1 MKNLARCIHGCY
13 PCHYLRNFSHAQAL
27 KFRKNKC
34 LLLFK
39 NWPFMKIKNQQD
51 FYSGLMFL
59 VIGLVFAYGSTRY
72 AMGSSVKPGPGVFPL
87 MLSVALALLGGAVIF
102 KSLTIET
109 EGGSPIGAV
118 AWRPLLVM
126 VAGIALFGFVLPRL
140 GLLATVPILV
150 ILVSAAGDQF
160 GWLGVAV
167 ASLVLTAFTWLVF
180 VRGLHLPIPVLP
192 VFLAK

>member
-1 MKNLARCIHGCY
+1 
-13 PCHYLRNFSHAQAL
+13 
-27 KFRKNKC
+27 
-34 LLLFK
+34 
-39 NWPFMKIKNQQD
+39 MKIKNQQD

-72 AMGSSVKPGPGVFPL
+72 AMGSSVKPGPGFFPL

-109 EGGSPIGAV
+109 EGGGLIGAV

-167 ASLVLTAFTWLVF
+167 ASLVLTAFAWLVF